1 MRYYI
6 IISTNAQNFKL
17 GTCFTER
24 EVEKLLVRCKT
35 TQDLSIISD
44 IKKYTRLGEISQK
57 KTYSLFGARLIS
69 EEELKNVK
77 WL

>member
-6 IISTNAQNFKL
+6 IISKNAQNFKL

-24 EVEKLLVRCKT
+24 EVEKFLAKRKT
-35 TQDLSIISD
+35 TQDLSIIKD
-44 IKKYTRLGEISQK
+44 IKMYARLDEISQK

-69 EEELKNVK
+69 EEELQNVK

>member
-6 IISTNAQNFKL
+6 IISKNALNFKL

-24 EVEKLLVRCKT
+24 EVEKLLAKRKT
-35 TQDLSIISD
+35 TQDLSIIKD
-44 IKKYTRLGEISQK
+44 IKMYARLGEISQK

-69 EEELKNVK
+69 EEELQNVK

>member
-24 EVEKLLVRCKT
+24 EVDKLIAKRKT
-35 TQDLSIISD
+35 TQDLSIIND
-44 IKKYTRLGEISQK
+44 IKKYARLGEISQK

-69 EEELKNVK
+69 EEELQNVK